1 MAVGGRNFVGDFGA
15 VQPLD
20 QAAWLPRYLG
30 YLPGSQLL
38 V

>member
-1 MAVGGRNFVGDFGA
+1 MAVECRNFGDFGA